1 VIRIRLTRKL
11 AAFLNGV
18 DLSAFRV
25 GDVREL
31 PNASAAMLIAEGW
44 GEPAPTRST
53 AVLRKRLALPGER
66 RRRKKI

>member
-11 AAFLNGV
+11 AACLNGI

-25 GDVREL
+25 GDVHDL

-44 GEPAPTRST
+44 GEPAT
-53 AVLRKRLALPGER
+53 ARPAALLRKRLPLPRER
-66 RRRKKI
+66 RRRKKT